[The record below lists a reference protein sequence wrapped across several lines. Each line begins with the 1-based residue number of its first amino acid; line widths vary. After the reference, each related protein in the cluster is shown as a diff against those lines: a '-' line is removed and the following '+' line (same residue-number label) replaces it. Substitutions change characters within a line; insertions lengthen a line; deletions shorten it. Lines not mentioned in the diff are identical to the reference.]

1 MHGCSESRF
10 VIVSCEVMKKQA
22 VHDKLVAIYKYAIN
36 RKVSF
41 CALHD
46 Q

>member
-22 VHDKLVAIYKYAIN
+22 VHVNYYLQICNKQESVVLCIA
-36 RKVSF
+36 
-41 CALHD
+41 
-46 Q
+46 